1 MNNPEERVLTVKL
14 RWGHRLCVL
23 VILIDVAPLR
33 GDTTS
38 FMSCWECVRVLISWH
53 HCQRCVLRG
62 FHLSSKVNE
71 NGISL
76 QFSHYVWG
84 NIFSHL
90 RVFLLPFCEVSTR
103 TVLIFLIGGWDFFS
117 LLIFTSSYVLGKLAH
132 GLRFYDDKA
141 KSYLN
146 WK

>member
-84 NIFSHL
+84 EHL
-90 RVFLLPFCEVSTR
+90 LTFK
-103 TVLIFLIGGWDFFS
+103 G
-117 LLIFTSSYVLGKLAH
+117 IFTSFLWSVYPYCAYFSNRW
-132 GLRFYDDKA
+132 LRFFFLTDFYKLLCIRETSPWP
-141 KSYLN
+141 KILQ
-146 WK
+146 W